1 MDKNDKLE
9 LPYCVWKSCPAL
21 YFYNAGIIVKI
32 KQTVRMAHFRLIK
45 SKCLRGC
52 FNSCQHLL
60 PSLGSKAWALQFCSA
75 LLAFKSLSLPRQIT
89 LSTFLLGLPIL
100 TNLVLAF
107 RWLKTNV
114 NKQPRIK
121 LWGFRWHRNHSIE
134 KKKVG
139 EKTIYTSLK
148 TLCRS
153 WDWKHILL
161 HCWNVRLRDWE
172 RLFCSGFRNWVQTQ

>member
-9 LPYCVWKSCPAL
+9 LPYCVWKSCPTL

-32 KQTVRMAHFRLIK
+32 KQTVCMAHFRLIK
-45 SKCLRGC
+45 SKCLRRC
-52 FNSCQHLL
+52 FQSCQHLL
-60 PSLGSKAWALQFCSA
+60 PSLGSKAWLLQLCSA
-75 LLAFKSLSLPRQIT
+75 LLAFESLSLPRQTT

-100 TNLVLAF
+100 SNLALAF

-121 LWGFRWHRNHSIE
+121 LWGFRRHRNHSIE
-134 KKKVG
+134 KIKVEKK
-139 EKTIYTSLK
+139 KPLK
-148 TLCRS
+148 MLCRS

-172 RLFCSGFRNWVQTQ
+172 RLFLFRI